1 MKIRITNEAKQWMTL
16 AEAPEAKKII
26 EQYKEYDK
34 ESTMWYAEAAARVAS
49 GENAGW
55 EILKQVF
62 EIAGN
67 SRANG
72 YYSGRL
78 DIWMECYVFN
88 SYEGFYAI
96 GAYVSDLEQ
105 LASDNREEIKSHM
118 WIRAYKKGEP
128 KCGM

>member
-1 MKIRITNEAKQWMTL
+1 MKIKITKEAKQWMTL
-16 AEAPEAKKII
+16 AEAPEARKII
-26 EQYKEYDK
+26 EDYKEYKPEDAK
-34 ESTMWYAEAAARVAS
+34 WFAEAAARVAS
-49 GENAGW
+49 DSNGTW
-55 EILKQVF
+55 EILKMDF

-78 DIWMECYVFN
+78 DIWMECYAFN

-105 LASDNREEIKSHM
+105 LDANNREEIKSHM
-118 WIRAYKKGEP
+118 WIRTYKKI
-128 KCGM
+128 